1 MKRILISILLLSSIL
16 FAGGLPSWYYK
27 IKNTSLQRNKFVEI
41 MLPMIKKANKIT
53 LKRREFVINFFNKLE
68 KKGFGGIDKS
78 DLRRLVRISKIYNIK
93 NLFDKDD
100 YLLKI
105 DKVPESLALTQ
116 AAIESAWGK
125 SRFAIQADNLFGQ
138 WTYGAKGIIPQ
149 DRAEGKIHKI
159 RIFNSLQAS
168 VDAYVNNL
176 NSNRAYKN
184 FRIQRYQSRILDEKF
199 SGVDAAQTMK
209 KYSQLRD
216 KYVQMIRKFMVKHK
230 FLRYDTEEADKGE
243 AQSLYA
249 FN

>member
-16 FAGGLPSWYYK
+16 FAGGLPSWYYN
-27 IKNTSLQRNKFVEI
+27 IKNASLQRNKFVEI

-78 DLRRLVRISKIYNIK
+78 DLRRLVRISKIYKIK

-168 VDAYVNNL
+168 VNAYVNNL

-199 SGVDAAQTMK
+199 SGTDAAQTMK

-216 KYVQMIRKFMVKHK
+216 KYVQMVRRFMVKHK
-230 FLRYDTEEADKGE
+230 FLRYDTQEADKGE